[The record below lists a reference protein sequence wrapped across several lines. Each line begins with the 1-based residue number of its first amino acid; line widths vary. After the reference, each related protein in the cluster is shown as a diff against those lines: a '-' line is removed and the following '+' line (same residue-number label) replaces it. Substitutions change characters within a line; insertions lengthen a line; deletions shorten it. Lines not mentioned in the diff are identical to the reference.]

1 MKILVTGS
9 EGYLGSLLVP
19 VLLQRGHEV
28 TGLDTGYYKSGYL
41 YNAKGNFPRTRSP
54 KTFVT

>member
-19 VLLQRGHEV
+19 VLLERGHDV
-28 TGLDTGYYKSGYL
+28 TGLDTGYYKNGYL
-41 YNAKGNFPRTRSP
+41 YNAKGTLPRRSP